1 MSSELPARGAGG
13 TAVLSRSWA
22 ALPGSD
28 RGTDPEFRDAES
40 RV

>member
-1 MSSELPARGAGG
+1 MSSESPARGAGG

-28 RGTDPEFRDAES
+28 QGRDPELRDGAS
-40 RV
+40 RA